1 MTDLTVTEAF
11 ADLTTAVSRSLAVIC
26 RQLIDR
32 EALSEDSL
40 IADLTSLGAALESE
54 GASAAGVLLP
64 LSLVA
69 ALRPPTEKQP

>member
-32 EALSEDSL
+32 RA
-40 IADLTSLGAALESE
+40 
-54 GASAAGVLLP
+54 
-64 LSLVA
+64 
-69 ALRPPTEKQP
+69 